1 MRVSALDHIVL
12 NVADVERALRFYT
25 EVLGLKPERL
35 DLWRAGRVS
44 FPSVR
49 ISEGTIIDLFPGT
62 ELSEGADVHSNVNHF
77 CLVMEGD
84 LEPAIGELEGQG
96 VVIER
101 GLAKRWGARGDGQA
115 VYFRDPDGNLIEL
128 RSYAPMA
135 AKQTA

>member
-12 NVADVERALRFYT
+12 NVADVERAVRFYT
-25 EVLGLKPERL
+25 EVLGMGPERL
-35 DLWRAGRVS
+35 DLWRAGQVS

-49 ISEGTIIDLFPGT
+49 INEGTIIDLFPGT
-62 ELSEGADVHSNVNHF
+62 ELAGGAHVRNNVNHF

-84 LEPAIGELEGQG
+84 LELAIGELERHG

-115 VYFRDPDGNLIEL
+115 IYFRDPDGNLIEL
-128 RSYAPMA
+128 RSYVPIS
-135 AKQTA
+135 AK